1 MIRNRDFGGELG
13 IFHGTHS
20 LTRSTGLANNPS
32 GTEVI
37 AYPAKIFH
45 FLMKTNKC
53 IISSQLKGKVMTTW
67 K

>member
-32 GTEVI
+32 GREVI
-37 AYPAKIFH
+37 AFEDKFLQKYFIF
-45 FLMKTNKC
+45 
-53 IISSQLKGKVMTTW
+53 
-67 K
+67 